1 MTSLLM
7 VSSAVRFFTLMS
19 MYSSDPPS
27 NLEAGI
33 RLNQALLEEL
43 AADDP

>member
-1 MTSLLM
+1 
-7 VSSAVRFFTLMS
+7 VA
-19 MYSSDPPS
+19 

-43 AADDP
+43 AAAGNGSH